1 MIEISALQSPIN
13 NQLSITGSKSE
24 SNRLLLLNQLFE
36 NVLTLENISNS
47 EDSQLMQKALA
58 NKTDLIDIHHAGTAM
73 RFLTAYFSIQ
83 DGRKVTLTG
92 SDRMKQR
99 PIKILVDALNEL
111 GAEISYQENEGYPP
125 LSIVGKKLT
134 KETITIPSNIS
145 SQYITALCLIGTK
158 LENRLTINLNGKI
171 ISVPYIQ
178 MTIQLLNKVGIK
190 ATFEGNTI
198 QVPFTKRIEAQIV
211 QVESDWSSASYY
223 YSLIAL
229 SQNSEVKISTYFEDS
244 LQGDSALQNIYAENF
259 GVISTFD
266 NGILSLKND
275 ANFQPKQKIELN
287 LINTP
292 DIAQTIAATCVG
304 LKVNCIL
311 TGLETLKIKETDR
324 LVALKNELEKLGA
337 IIRITDDSLAIEGYQ
352 DFSETPTFETY
363 NDHRMAMCMAPL
375 AQKYAIRINNEMVV
389 EKSYPTFWEDWT
401 KLGFEIKSI

>member
-158 LENRLTINLNGKI
+158 LENGLTINLKGKI

>member
-1 MIEISALQSPIN
+1 MIEISALQSPIHS
-13 NQLSITGSKSE
+13 QLAITGSKSE

-36 NVLTLENISNS
+36 NVLTLENVSNS

-58 NKTDLIDIHHAGTAM
+58 NKTDVIDIHHAGTAM

-83 DGRKVTLTG
+83 EGRKVTLTG
-92 SDRMKQR
+92 SERMKQR

-125 LSIVGKKLT
+125 LTIIGTKVKKNS
-134 KETITIPSNIS
+134 ITIPSNIS

-158 LENRLTINLNGKI
+158 LENGLTINLDGKV
-171 ISVPYIQ
+171 ISIPYIQ

-190 ATFEGNTI
+190 ASFEGNTI
-198 QVPFTKRIEAQIV
+198 QIPFTEVIQPQTL

-229 SQNSEVKISTYFEDS
+229 SKNSEIKISTYFENS
-244 LQGDSALQNIYAENF
+244 LQGDSALQIIYAENF
-259 GVISTFD
+259 GVISTFE
-266 NGILSLKND
+266 NGVLSLKHNPE
-275 ANFQPKQKIELN
+275 FQSQQTIELN

-304 LKVNCIL
+304 LKVNCVL

-324 LVALKNELEKLGA
+324 LVALKTELEKFGA
-337 IIRITDDSLAIEGYQ
+337 IITITEDSLSIDGYQ
-352 DFSETPTFETY
+352 DDNEIPTLETY

-375 AQKYAIRINNEMVV
+375 AQLQPIRINNEMVV
-389 EKSYPTFWEDWT
+389 EKSYPTFWEDWK

>member
-158 LENRLTINLNGKI
+158 LENGLTINLKGKI

-229 SQNSEVKISTYFEDS
+229 SQNSEVKISTYFKDS

-389 EKSYPTFWEDWT
+389 EKSYPTFWEDW
-401 KLGFEIKSI
+401 KQLGFEIKSI

>member
-83 DGRKVTLTG
+83 DERKVTLTG

-158 LENRLTINLNGKI
+158 LENGLTINLDGKI

-229 SQNSEVKISTYFEDS
+229 SQNSEVKFFTYFEDS

>member
-83 DGRKVTLTG
+83 DERKVTLTG

-158 LENRLTINLNGKI
+158 LENGLTINLDGKI

-389 EKSYPTFWEDWT
+389 EKSYPTFWEDW
-401 KLGFEIKSI
+401 KQLGFEIKSI

>member
-1 MIEISALQSPIN
+1 MIEISALKSPIN
-13 NQLSITGSKSE
+13 NQLAITGSKSE

-36 NVLTLENISNS
+36 NVLKLENVSNS

-83 DGRKVTLTG
+83 EGKKVTLTG
-92 SDRMKQR
+92 SERMKQR
-99 PIKILVDALNEL
+99 PIKVLVDALNEL

-125 LSIVGKKLT
+125 LSIFGKKLN
-134 KETITIPSNIS
+134 KKSITIPSNIS

-158 LENRLTINLNGKI
+158 LKNGLTINLDGKI

-178 MTIQLLNKVGIK
+178 MTIQLLNKVGIEAK
-190 ATFEGNTI
+190 FEGNTI
-198 QVPFTKRIEAQIV
+198 QIPFTENIKVQTL

-229 SQNSEVKISTYFEDS
+229 SKNSQIKISTYFEDS
-244 LQGDSALQNIYAENF
+244 LQGDSSLQHIYADNF
-259 GVISTFD
+259 GVTSSFE
-266 NGILSLKND
+266 NGILKLKND
-275 ANFQPKQKIELN
+275 ENFIPKPFVELN

-304 LKVNCIL
+304 LKMKCNL

-324 LVALKNELEKLGA
+324 LVALKNELEKFGA
-337 IIRITDDSLAIEGYQ
+337 IVIITNDSLMIDGYH
-352 DFSETPTFETY
+352 DFQKIPTLATY

-375 AQKYAIRINNEMVV
+375 AQIHSIRIENEMVV
-389 EKSYPTFWEDWT
+389 EKSYPTFWEDW
-401 KLGFEIKSI
+401 KQLGFEIKSI

>member
-1 MIEISALQSPIN
+1 MIEISALKSPIN
-13 NQLSITGSKSE
+13 NQLAITGSKSE

-36 NVLTLENISNS
+36 NVLILENVSNS

-83 DGRKVTLTG
+83 EGKKVTLTG
-92 SDRMKQR
+92 SERMKQR
-99 PIKILVDALNEL
+99 PIKVLVDALNEL

-125 LSIVGKKLT
+125 LSILGKKIS
-134 KETITIPSNIS
+134 KDSITIPSNIS

-158 LENRLTINLNGKI
+158 LKNGLTINLNGKI

-178 MTIQLLNKVGIK
+178 MTIQLLNKVGIEAK
-190 ATFEGNTI
+190 FEGNTI
-198 QVPFTKRIEAQIV
+198 QIPFTKNIKVQTL

-229 SQNSEVKISTYFEDS
+229 SKNSQIKISTYFENS
-244 LQGDSALQNIYAENF
+244 LQGDSSLQHIYADNF
-259 GVISTFD
+259 GVTSSFE
-266 NGILSLKND
+266 NGILKLKND
-275 ANFQPKQKIELN
+275 ENFIPKPFVELN

-304 LKVNCIL
+304 LKVKCNL

-324 LVALKNELEKLGA
+324 LVALKNELEKFGA
-337 IIRITDDSLAIEGYQ
+337 IVIITNDSLMIDGYH
-352 DFSETPTFETY
+352 DFQEIPTLATY

-375 AQKYAIRINNEMVV
+375 AQIHPIRIENEMVV
-389 EKSYPTFWEDWT
+389 EKSYPTFWEDW
-401 KLGFEIKSI
+401 KQLGFEIKSI

>member
-13 NQLSITGSKSE
+13 NQLAVTGSKSE

-36 NVLTLENISNS
+36 NVLTLENVSNS

-99 PIKILVDALNEL
+99 PIKVLVDALNEL

-125 LSIVGKKLT
+125 LAIVGKRLT
-134 KETITIPSNIS
+134 KESITIPSNIS

-158 LENRLTINLNGKI
+158 LENGLTINLDGKI
-171 ISVPYIQ
+171 ISIPYIQ

-198 QVPFTKRIEAQIV
+198 QVPFTNSIEAQTL

-229 SQNSEVKISTYFEDS
+229 SQNSEVKISTYFNDS
-244 LQGDSALQNIYAENF
+244 LQGDSALQHIYAENF
-259 GVISTFD
+259 GVISTFE

-275 ANFQPKQKIELN
+275 ANFQPQLTIELN

-304 LKVNCIL
+304 LKVKCIL

-324 LVALKNELEKLGA
+324 LVALKNELEKFGA
-337 IIRITDDSLAIEGYQ
+337 IIIITDNSLTIDGYN
-352 DFSETPTFETY
+352 DFTETPTLETY

-389 EKSYPTFWEDWT
+389 EKSYPTFWEDW
-401 KLGFEIKSI
+401 KQLGFEIKSI